1 MLIEFKVTN
10 YRSIRAE
17 QTLSMVASNHFD
29 ELPQNLISCD
39 HVPGLKGVKLVKVV
53 AIYGANASGKS
64 NIINAFRFFAEFIRD
79 SATKL
84 QPGAATGVQPFK
96 LDPACLTEP
105 SKFEMT
111 AVINGIRM
119 LHGIELTRERVTRE
133 YLVAYPKSKPQ
144 VWFERE
150 WDGEKYQWSKS
161 TAHFKHDEAL
171 REKSRENVSF
181 VSLAAQFNH
190 EQVKVL
196 YDWYTAHLRVTAAE
210 HTKVPDMLTH
220 VMVTEASFRSELLK
234 AVKAADIGA
243 IDLQMRKPGWSDAIA
258 WTKHVHF
265 PIKLSGQ
272 ILDFQNKFET
282 ENTASMEKL
291 RGTLESMSESM
302 GVPELIH
309 QGVGVLKVALNYY
322 DEESAGSRRFIDL
335 MAQLFYAGALNQLS
349 VFDEIETSLHPL
361 LVKALLEFVT
371 SKTETPNNAQL
382 LFTTHNPLLLDQTL
396 LRRDQIWFT
405 EKDHEGAT
413 RLYPLTDFKPRKD
426 ESLIKG
432 YLAGRYGGIPFI
444 PAGLSPES

>member
-17 QTLSMVASNHFD
+17 QTLSMVASNYSD

-111 AVINGIRM
+111 AVIKGIRM

-150 WDGEKYQWSKS
+150 WADGKYQWSKS
-161 TAHFKHDEAL
+161 TEHFKHDAAL
-171 REKSRENVSF
+171 REKVRDNVAF
-181 VSLAAQFNH
+181 VSVAAQFNH
-190 EQVKVL
+190 EQAKLL
-196 YDWYTAHLRVTAAE
+196 YDWCAVHLQVGEAE
-210 HTKVPDMLTH
+210 HVGNKGIATR
-220 VMVTEASFRSELLK
+220 VMVTDEDGRTELLK
-234 AVKAADIGA
+234 VVKSADLGAVGIQILKSDWRDVFNLALKNQVINPGLAQLLGDLKTGDEARASFEKAA
-243 IDLQMRKPGWSDAIA
+243 
-258 WTKHVHF
+258 
-265 PIKLSGQ
+265 Q
-272 ILDFQNKFET
+272 I
-282 ENTASMEKL
+282 
-291 RGTLESMSESM
+291 MSRP
-302 GVPELIH
+302 VLVH
-309 QGVGVLKVALNYY
+309 QGVGASTVALDY
-322 DEESAGSRRFIDL
+322 DEEESSGTRRLIDL
-335 MAQLFYAGALNQLS
+335 MAQLTMAKIQNQLS
-349 VFDEIETSLHPL
+349 IFDEIETSLHPL
-361 LVKALLEFVT
+361 LVKALLEFVLSKNET
-371 SKTETPNNAQL
+371 SSTAQL

-426 ESLIKG
+426 EYLIKG